1 MDFKKLSQKKFIL
14 KLSTNDNINQ
24 KILDVMKENKLVSSN
39 TIINK
44 FEIINGEE
52 RKLIVGFNNKLR
64 VSINWMSQD
73 NKQVK

>member
-44 FEIINGEE
+44 FEIINDEE
-52 RKLIVGFNNKLR
+52 RKLIVGFNNKLQ

>member
-14 KLSTNDNINQ
+14 KLSRNDNINQ

-44 FEIINGEE
+44 FEITNGEE

-64 VSINWMSQD
+64 VS
-73 NKQVK
+73 